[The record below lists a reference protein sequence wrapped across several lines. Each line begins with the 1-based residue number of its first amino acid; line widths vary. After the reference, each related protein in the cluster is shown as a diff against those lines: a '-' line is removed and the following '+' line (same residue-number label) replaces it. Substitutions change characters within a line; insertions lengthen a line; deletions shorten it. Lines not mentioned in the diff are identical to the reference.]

1 MKKIVIALVATI
13 LTCCI
18 NLPAVEQPQS
28 QQQQR
33 FCAGKRLVE
42 CD

>member
-18 NLPAVEQPQS
+18 NLPAVAQP

-33 FCAGKRLVE
+33 FCAGKRQAE